1 MDISKSSL
9 TTPDEI
15 SQALAAEH
23 EAREAHRAAKS
34 TYLDLCKTHPRVGVE
49 QAKENVLDAF
59 RAHAE
64 ARSALKALQ
73 TKNTDRLWYHD
84 V

>member
-1 MDISKSSL
+1 MDISNNSL

-23 EAREAHRAAKS
+23 EAREAYRAAKS
-34 TYLDLCKTHPRVGVE
+34 TYRDLCRVHPRKGVE
-49 QAKENVLDAF
+49 QAKENVLAAF
-59 RAHAE
+59 RAHTQ